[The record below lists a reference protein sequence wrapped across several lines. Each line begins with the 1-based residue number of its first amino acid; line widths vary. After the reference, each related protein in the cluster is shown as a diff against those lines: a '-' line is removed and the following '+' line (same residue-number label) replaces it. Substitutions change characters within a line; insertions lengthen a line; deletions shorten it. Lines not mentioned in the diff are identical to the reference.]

1 MHVAV
6 LCEAYHDSEV
16 YGSPNPA
23 EIQVL
28 LVAFEQKIEK
38 QNDFMGVVL
47 CQEQQKPW
55 CYL

>member
-1 MHVAV
+1 MHIAV

-28 LVAFEQKIEK
+28 LVTFEQKIEK

-55 CYL
+55 CYP